1 MIRTGLPVPAF
12 RELAPDPACAC
23 PGCHTAGRQPV
34 RRTAAPAPSCTR
46 ATRLGALTAV
56 AGFAAAGFGA
66 VQAQAAPA
74 HLGTEA
80 RATTAAATAR
90 TAADSRP
97 AATREQILAR
107 ARSWVDAGVP
117 YSQSRWYQGYRTDCS
132 GFVSMAWGLGTSH
145 WTGDLDTYGVRIT
158 KDELRPGDLLL
169 FHNSAA
175 PTNGS
180 HAVLF
185 GGWADADHTR
195 YTVIEMTSGK
205 GAVERTAP
213 YAYFS
218 HSGSYVPYRY
228 AGLREGGGAPDPGS
242 GFPGAGSFGP
252 GAHNAHVTRLGTM
265 LAARG
270 GGRFYRSGPGPRW
283 STADE
288 AATRAFQQA
297 QGWSGA
303 DADGIPGAATWRL
316 LTEGRGNDISGGS
329 GGTTGGPAPETPG
342 GPAPAFPGADR
353 FGPGRSG
360 PYVMLL
366 GRQLVR
372 KGFGASYGTGP
383 GPTWS
388 ESDRRAVAAFQRA
401 QGWSGDDADGYPG
414 AQTWSRLFS

>member
-1 MIRTGLPVPAF
+1 MPVPAF
-12 RELAPDPACAC
+12 RELPPDPACAC
-23 PGCHTAGRQPV
+23 PGCRTAGRQPM
-34 RRTAAPAPSCTR
+34 RPTAAPAPACTR

-56 AGFAAAGFGA
+56 AGFVVAGFGA
-66 VQAQAAPA
+66 AQAQAAPA
-74 HLGTEA
+74 HHGTEVMPTG
-80 RATTAAATAR
+80 ATATATVRTAAA
-90 TAADSRP
+90 SRP
-97 AATREQILAR
+97 ATTREQILAR
-107 ARSWVDAGVP
+107 ARSWVDAGIP
-117 YSQSRWYQGYRTDCS
+117 YSQSRWHQGYRTDCS

-145 WTGDLDTYGVRIT
+145 WTGDLHTYGVRIS

-169 FHNSAA
+169 FHNSGA
-175 PTNGS
+175 PTSGS

-185 GGWADADHTR
+185 GGWADSAHTR
-195 YTVIEMTSGK
+195 YTAIEMTSGR
-205 GAVERTAP
+205 GAVERTVP

-228 AGLREGGGAPDPGS
+228 AGLREREGGGAPESGS
-242 GFPGAGSFGP
+242 GFPGAGNFGP

-316 LTEGRGNDISGGS
+316 LTEGRGNDIGGGGRADGGGS
-329 GGTTGGPAPETPG
+329 GA

-360 PYVMLL
+360 PHVTLL
-366 GRQLVR
+366 GRRLVR
-372 KGFGASYGTGP
+372 KGFGGSYGEGP

-401 QGWSGDDADGYPG
+401 QGWAGDDADGYPG